1 VSLEDRDVE
10 AAARALPWQEALPW
24 HGGPLR
30 EGLAQRDTWPHA
42 VLIHGP
48 RGIGKHALALA
59 FAQALLCE
67 APRGGGLACGAC
79 PGCRYAAAGEHPD
92 LMRLELLDVDSKDDE
107 LKPVDEIK
115 IARVRKL
122 IDFVALSSHRHRA
135 KVGVIAPAERMNVQ
149 AANALLKTLEEP
161 PLGTYLILVA
171 DLPGLLPPTIVSR
184 CRKMAAPLPAR
195 DAALAWLA
203 AQDVVEPE
211 LVLAQAGGAP
221 RIALALAD
229 AAVQVERRAWLTA
242 LAQPERLSV
251 VALASGIDAGGRD
264 ERRARLARLIDWLL
278 AWTGDLARV
287 AAGAAPRRNPD
298 FAASLGKLAT
308 RLAPLAA
315 FRYHST
321 LLRQRGLLAH
331 PLAPRLVAEAMLIDY
346 RALFR

>member
-1 VSLEDRDVE
+1 VSLEDREGDE
-10 AAARALPWQEALPW
+10 AARALPWHETLPW
-24 HGGPLR
+24 HDEPLR
-30 EGLAQRDTWPHA
+30 AALAQRDTWPHA

-67 APRGGGLACGAC
+67 APRTGGLACSAC
-79 PGCRYAAAGEHPD
+79 PGCRYAIAGEHPD
-92 LMRLELLDVDSKDDE
+92 LMRLELLDVDPKDE
-107 LKPVDEIK
+107 GLKPVDEIK

-161 PLGTYLILVA
+161 PAGTYLILVA
-171 DLPGLLPPTIVSR
+171 DLAGLLPPTILSR
-184 CRKMAAPLPAR
+184 CRRMAASLPPR
-195 DAALAWLA
+195 DAAVAWLA
-203 AQDVVEPE
+203 AQDVAEPE
-211 LVLAQAGGAP
+211 LALAQAGGAP

-229 AAVQVERRAWLTA
+229 AAVQSERRAWLTA

-264 ERRARLARLIDWLL
+264 ERRARLARLVDWLL
-278 AWTGDLARV
+278 GWTGDLARV
-287 AAGAAPRRNPD
+287 AAGGAPRRNPD
-298 FAASLGKLAT
+298 FAASLGKLAS

-315 FRYHST
+315 FRYHAT
-321 LLRQRGLLAH
+321 LLRQRALLGH